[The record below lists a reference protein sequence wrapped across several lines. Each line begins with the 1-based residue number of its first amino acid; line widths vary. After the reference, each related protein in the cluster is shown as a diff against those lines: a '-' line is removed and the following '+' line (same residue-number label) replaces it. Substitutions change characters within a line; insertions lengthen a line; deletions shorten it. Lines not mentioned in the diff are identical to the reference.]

1 LVNVRLPRLVV
12 RYLRVV
18 PGLYIHIPF
27 CRKACNYCNFHFS
40 TSKQGHQE
48 MVDAIVSELRLRNDE
63 IPAGPWSSIYFGG
76 GTPSLLSPKQV
87 TQILN
92 AATAL
97 RPLVE
102 EAEITLEANPDD
114 LTEEVLSA
122 FAKTPVN
129 RFIIGIQSFRD
140 EDLKY
145 MNRAHDSAQA
155 MACIPAAQAAGF
167 DNLTIDMIYGTPGMS
182 DEAWR
187 QNLQQAISFGTPH
200 ISSYALTVE
209 PKTALAHQIKTGK
222 SKPVDEAQSARQME
236 ILIDTLET
244 AGYEHYEISNF
255 AKPGW
260 RAKHNSN
267 YWLGEAYLGV
277 GPSAHSFD
285 GSRTR
290 SWNVANNSLYVKAIT
305 NGDVPID
312 REALS
317 EQDQYNELVLTR
329 LRTTWGVSL
338 KEVEV
343 LGLKAH
349 FLKEVEPFLKQE
361 LVEENKGSYRLTR
374 AGKLLADGISGELFA
389 ILN

>member
-1 LVNVRLPRLVV
+1 
-12 RYLRVV
+12 
-18 PGLYIHIPF
+18 
-27 CRKACNYCNFHFS
+27 
-40 TSKQGHQE
+40 
-48 MVDAIVSELRLRNDE
+48 MVDAIVRELRLRNDE
-63 IPAGPWSSIYFGG
+63 MPAGPWSSIYFGG

-87 TQILN
+87 TQILD

-97 RPLVE
+97 RPLLE

-114 LTEEVLSA
+114 LSEEVLIA
-122 FAKTPVN
+122 LEETPIN
-129 RFIIGIQSFRD
+129 RLSIGIQSFH
-140 EDLKY
+140 ESDLTY
-145 MNRAHDSAQA
+145 MNRAHDAAQA

-167 DNLTIDMIYGTPGMS
+167 KNLTIDMIYGTPGMS

-187 QNLQQAISFGTPH
+187 KNLQQAIAFGTPH

-209 PKTALAHQIKTGK
+209 PKTALAHQIKTGQ

-236 ILIDTLET
+236 ILIDTLEA

-305 NGDVPID
+305 LGDLPIEREVLSDQD
-312 REALS
+312 R
-317 EQDQYNELVLTR
+317 YNELVLTR
-329 LRTTWGVSL
+329 LRTTWGVQLS
-338 KEVEV
+338 EVEA
-343 LGLKAH
+343 LGFGEY
-349 FLKEVEPFLKQE
+349 FLKEVDTFLEQG
-361 LVEENKGSYRLTR
+361 LIEETDKTYRLTR
-374 AGKLLADGISGELFA
+374 AGKLLADGVSGELFVV
-389 ILN
+389 

>member
-1 LVNVRLPRLVV
+1 M
-12 RYLRVV
+12 

-40 TSKQGHQE
+40 TSIKGHQE

-63 IPAGPWSSIYFGG
+63 MPTGPWSSIYFGG

-87 TQILN
+87 TQILD

-102 EAEITLEANPDD
+102 AAEITLEANPDD
-114 LTEEVLSA
+114 LTEEVIAA
-122 FAKTPVN
+122 FAETSIN
-129 RFIIGIQSFRD
+129 RFSIGIQSFLG
-140 EDLKY
+140 EDLTY

-155 MACIPAAQAAGF
+155 VACIPAAQVAGF

-187 QNLQQAISFGTPH
+187 QNLQQAIAFGTPH

-209 PKTALAHQIKTGK
+209 PKTALAHQIKTGQ
-222 SKPVDEAQSARQME
+222 STPVDEAQSARQME
-236 ILIDTLET
+236 ILIDTLEA

-267 YWLGEAYLGV
+267 YWLGHPYLGV

-290 SWNVANNSLYVKAIT
+290 SWNVANNALYVKAIT
-305 NGDVPID
+305 LGDLPIEREVLSDQD
-312 REALS
+312 R
-317 EQDQYNELVLTR
+317 YNELVLTR
-329 LRTTWGVSL
+329 LRTTWGVKLS
-338 KEVEV
+338 EVEA
-343 LGLKAH
+343 LGFEAH
-349 FLKEVEPFLKQE
+349 FLKEVKTFVERQ
-361 LVEENKGSYRLTR
+361 LVEETDGSYRLTR
-374 AGKLLADGISGELFA
+374 AGKLLADGVSGELFSV
-389 ILN
+389 

>member
-1 LVNVRLPRLVV
+1 
-12 RYLRVV
+12 
-18 PGLYIHIPF
+18 
-27 CRKACNYCNFHFS
+27 
-40 TSKQGHQE
+40 

-63 IPAGPWSSIYFGG
+63 MPAGPWSSIYFGG
-76 GTPSLLSPKQV
+76 GTPSLLSPKQIS
-87 TQILN
+87 QILE
-92 AATAL
+92 AATSL

-102 EAEITLEANPDD
+102 HPEITLEANPDD
-114 LTEEVLSA
+114 LTEKVLSA
-122 FAKTPVN
+122 FLSTSSRQAATPMVN
-129 RFIIGIQSFRD
+129 RLSIGIQSFH
-140 EDLKY
+140 ESDLSY
-145 MNRAHDSAQA
+145 MNRAHNAAQA

-167 DNLTIDMIYGTPGMS
+167 DNLTIDMIYGTPGLS

-187 QNLQQAISFGTPH
+187 QNLERAIAFGTQH

-236 ILIDTLET
+236 ILIDTLEA

-267 YWLGEAYLGV
+267 YWLGEAYLGI

-290 SWNVANNSLYVKAIT
+290 SWNVANNALYVKAISL
-305 NGDVPID
+305 GDLPID
-312 REALS
+312 REVLS
-317 EQDQYNELVLTR
+317 DQDRYNELVLTR
-329 LRTTWGVSL
+329 LRTTWGVKLS
-338 KEVEV
+338 EVKA
-343 LGLKAH
+343 LGFETH
-349 FLKEVEPFLKQE
+349 FLNEVRTFIDQG
-361 LVEENKGSYRLTR
+361 LVEELDKTYRLTR
-374 AGKLLADGISGELFA
+374 AGKLLADGVSGELFA

>member
-1 LVNVRLPRLVV
+1 
-12 RYLRVV
+12 
-18 PGLYIHIPF
+18 
-27 CRKACNYCNFHFS
+27 
-40 TSKQGHQE
+40 
-48 MVDAIVSELRLRNDE
+48 MVDAIVRELRLRNDE
-63 IPAGPWSSIYFGG
+63 MPAGPWSSIYFGG

-87 TQILN
+87 TQILD
-92 AATAL
+92 AVTAL

-129 RFIIGIQSFRD
+129 RFSIGIQSFRD

-155 MACIPAAQAAGF
+155 VACIPAAQAAGF

-187 QNLQQAISFGTPH
+187 QNLEQAIAFGTPH

-209 PKTALAHQIKTGK
+209 PKTALAHQIKTGQ

-236 ILIDTLET
+236 ILIDTLEA

-290 SWNVANNSLYVKAIT
+290 SWNVANNALYVKAIT
-305 NGDVPID
+305 LGDLPID
-312 REALS
+312 REVLS
-317 EQDQYNELVLTR
+317 EQDRYNELVLTR
-329 LRTTWGVSL
+329 LRTIWGVTLS
-338 KEVEV
+338 EVSA
-343 LGLKAH
+343 LGFETH
-349 FLKEVEPFLKQE
+349 FLKEVKPFLERQ
-361 LVEENKGSYRLTR
+361 LVEENDGSYRLTR
-374 AGKLLADGISGELFA
+374 TGKLLADGVSGELFA
-389 ILN
+389 V

>member
-1 LVNVRLPRLVV
+1 
-12 RYLRVV
+12 
-18 PGLYIHIPF
+18 
-27 CRKACNYCNFHFS
+27 
-40 TSKQGHQE
+40 

-63 IPAGPWSSIYFGG
+63 MPAGPWTSIYFGG

-87 TQILN
+87 MQILD
-92 AATAL
+92 AATEL

-122 FAKTPVN
+122 FAKTPTN
-129 RFIIGIQSFRD
+129 RLSIGIQSFH
-140 EDLKY
+140 ESDLVY
-145 MNRAHDSAQA
+145 MNRAHDAAQA
-155 MACIPAAQAAGF
+155 MACIPAAQVAGF

-222 SKPVDEAQSARQME
+222 SKPVDETQSARQME
-236 ILIDTLET
+236 ILIDTLEA
-244 AGYEHYEISNF
+244 AGYGHYEISNF

-290 SWNVANNSLYVKAIT
+290 SWNVANNALYVKAIT
-305 NGDVPID
+305 LGDLPID
-312 REALS
+312 RELLS
-317 EQDQYNELVLTR
+317 EQDRYNELVLTR
-329 LRTTWGVSL
+329 LRTTWGVKL
-338 KEVEV
+338 TEVEE
-343 LGLKAH
+343 LGFEGH
-349 FLKEVEPFLKQE
+349 FLKEVNPFLAQG
-361 LVEENKGSYRLTR
+361 LVELNDNTYRLTR
-374 AGKLLADGISGELFA
+374 AGKLLADGLSGELFVV
-389 ILN
+389 